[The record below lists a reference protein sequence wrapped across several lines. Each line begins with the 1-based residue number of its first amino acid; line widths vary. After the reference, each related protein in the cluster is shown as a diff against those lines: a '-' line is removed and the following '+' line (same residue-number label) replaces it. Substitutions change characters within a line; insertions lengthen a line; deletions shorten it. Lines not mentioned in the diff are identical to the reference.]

1 MSSRNNLQNQRPGI
15 FSPSTSIQKNGSGK
29 TVELSSKSDLEK
41 AGISYSNFF
50 AYNLSGEGIKT
61 SQQVPLDFSKFEN
74 HTFFNSA
81 QANVNVAFNN
91 VINNFPFDGT
101 RKEYETYVDGLTGF
115 ERYVLDSFPTNHG
128 LLKLS
133 GATGAAA
140 STDGTYI
147 KVNDFAGSAFPDFST
162 DRSGDSVLNFKN
174 KNLAIEMQ
182 IFLPPLANGNEV
194 VLQKISGTN
203 QGMTMFISES
213 SSTSAAEAMFSI
225 SSGSFVVTVSGT
237 ISKNRFNHICVN
249 YDQARKENP
258 GKLYLYSNQ
267 VLLASSSNTQIFGEI
282 DFNVSDLTIGS
293 GTTHSGILRD
303 SEDSSVYSLNLVP
316 NRTLSGAL
324 DEVRIFHTVRSE
336 ADQRKSAKRNIYA
349 SDELKLYYKFNEPS
363 ASFGDNSIVL
373 DSSGNSLHSTITN
386 YSVFN
391 RQTSSFTMP
400 LTAEQSSLNPVLFP
414 AFKSVQDLNIDL
426 LSSASKYDNENP
438 NIITRLVPSHY
449 FDEGADYFGYS
460 KDGDEIVSPYSGS
473 SIPGSGELGS
483 SQVFRALLFTW
494 AKHFDEIKIAM
505 DALSNVLNPSYSN
518 TDGIPDQ
525 FLEFLSNYYGFKLP
539 PILTDAS
546 PDQFYHGLDV
556 QNSYT
561 DIEDTLQKIRNDLL
575 RRMLANVRDIVNS
588 KGTVSS
594 IKSALN
600 SLGLD
605 ADILFRIKEYGG
617 PKKFELSS
625 NRAKRAMMSPAL
637 SFSGS
642 VFHNN
647 TAQTNLDS
655 LGVYSLAPRFASSFL
670 SSSRLE
676 VGAPEIAGSFVNGES
691 FPPHGISNSRND
703 GLLTSGS
710 WTFEGTYKF
719 PITGSLVILTQS
731 MVRMHVTGVLAPSN
745 KQGVLANL
753 LALSGTSPAV
763 KLFLRPNSS
772 SLNSIAVKP
781 PLELSLTGVN
791 VMDGE
796 NWAIS
801 FGRTRPKDANT
812 FTSSSYFLRAAT
824 QKNGRVDQ
832 IYFTSSFYQEE
843 PYASVSGSTNNA
855 FENISMHNQS
865 GSFLVIGSQSINV
878 VQDLFLN
885 ASGVNSQA
893 RTTEFSGDIRQVRF
907 WSKALAVSEWK
918 EHVRNPS
925 SVGVEN
931 PLLNFNFE
939 KVATGAFERL
949 RLDVSM
955 DQPVTKSSS
964 SGVLTLVDFS
974 QNNLSGALSGFEN
987 SKDLFKHEKIFFS
1000 SISPAYDENQS
1011 SVKIRPRSFL
1021 SASNVD
1027 EYDADYAPLH
1037 SIPSNQQAQDDIRL
1051 SIDFSIANAL
1061 NEDIITMFSTLD
1073 EIDSA
1078 VGDPSLRFAS
1088 RYPALENLRDIYF
1101 NKLTTRV
1108 NFKEFLEFFRWFDR
1122 SVGTMIDQLVSKKTN
1137 FLGVNF
1143 VIEPHS
1149 LERGKLQ
1156 YQDNS
1161 TYIGEAFRSDLKG
1174 QLLLQ
1179 QIEARIRR
1187 F

>member
-546 PDQFYHGLDV
+546 PDQFYHW
-556 QNSYT
+556 
-561 DIEDTLQKIRNDLL
+561 
-575 RRMLANVRDIVNS
+575 
-588 KGTVSS
+588 
-594 IKSALN
+594 
-600 SLGLD
+600 
-605 ADILFRIKEYGG
+605 
-617 PKKFELSS
+617 
-625 NRAKRAMMSPAL
+625 
-637 SFSGS
+637 
-642 VFHNN
+642 
-647 TAQTNLDS
+647 
-655 LGVYSLAPRFASSFL
+655 
-670 SSSRLE
+670 SRC
-676 VGAPEIAGSFVNGES
+676 PEFV
-691 FPPHGISNSRND
+691 H
-703 GLLTSGS
+703 
-710 WTFEGTYKF
+710 
-719 PITGSLVILTQS
+719 
-731 MVRMHVTGVLAPSN
+731 
-745 KQGVLANL
+745 
-753 LALSGTSPAV
+753 
-763 KLFLRPNSS
+763 
-772 SLNSIAVKP
+772 
-781 PLELSLTGVN
+781 
-791 VMDGE
+791 
-796 NWAIS
+796 
-801 FGRTRPKDANT
+801 
-812 FTSSSYFLRAAT
+812 
-824 QKNGRVDQ
+824 
-832 IYFTSSFYQEE
+832 
-843 PYASVSGSTNNA
+843 
-855 FENISMHNQS
+855 
-865 GSFLVIGSQSINV
+865 
-878 VQDLFLN
+878 
-885 ASGVNSQA
+885 
-893 RTTEFSGDIRQVRF
+893 
-907 WSKALAVSEWK
+907 
-918 EHVRNPS
+918 
-925 SVGVEN
+925 
-931 PLLNFNFE
+931 
-939 KVATGAFERL
+939 
-949 RLDVSM
+949 
-955 DQPVTKSSS
+955 
-964 SGVLTLVDFS
+964 
-974 QNNLSGALSGFEN
+974 
-987 SKDLFKHEKIFFS
+987 
-1000 SISPAYDENQS
+1000 
-1011 SVKIRPRSFL
+1011 
-1021 SASNVD
+1021 
-1027 EYDADYAPLH
+1027 
-1037 SIPSNQQAQDDIRL
+1037 
-1051 SIDFSIANAL
+1051 
-1061 NEDIITMFSTLD
+1061 
-1073 EIDSA
+1073 
-1078 VGDPSLRFAS
+1078 
-1088 RYPALENLRDIYF
+1088 
-1101 NKLTTRV
+1101 
-1108 NFKEFLEFFRWFDR
+1108 
-1122 SVGTMIDQLVSKKTN
+1122 
-1137 FLGVNF
+1137 
-1143 VIEPHS
+1143 
-1149 LERGKLQ
+1149 
-1156 YQDNS
+1156 
-1161 TYIGEAFRSDLKG
+1161 
-1174 QLLLQ
+1174 
-1179 QIEARIRR
+1179 
-1187 F
+1187 